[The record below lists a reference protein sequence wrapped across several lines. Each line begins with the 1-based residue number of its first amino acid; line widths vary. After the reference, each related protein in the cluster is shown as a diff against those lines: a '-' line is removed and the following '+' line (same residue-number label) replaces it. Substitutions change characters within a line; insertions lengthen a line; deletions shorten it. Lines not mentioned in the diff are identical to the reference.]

1 MRKIKKKLYS
11 EKIFINLIFF
21 KDTNNLIL
29 TDLALGAN
37 LYGNTANIEGI
48 NQDSILLQEVHKIIY
63 YYSLDIKNKCNKY
76 KKQFQVPTTVAS
88 IDL

>member
-29 TDLALGAN
+29 TDLALEAN

-48 NQDSILLQEVHKIIY
+48 NQDSILL
-63 YYSLDIKNKCNKY
+63 
-76 KKQFQVPTTVAS
+76 
-88 IDL
+88 